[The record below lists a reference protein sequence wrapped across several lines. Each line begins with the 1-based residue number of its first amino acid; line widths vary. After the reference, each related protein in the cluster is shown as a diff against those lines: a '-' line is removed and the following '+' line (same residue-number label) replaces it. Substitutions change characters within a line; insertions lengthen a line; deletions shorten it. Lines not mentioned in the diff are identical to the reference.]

1 MVIAYRTV
9 NKWLLLTGQLING
22 YCLPELVMVIIMV
35 IAYRTVN
42 IMVAYRTVNIWLLL
56 TGQVINGHCLPDS

>member
-22 YCLPELVMVIIMV
+22 YCFYTFTCGSKRGV
-35 IAYRTVN
+35 
-42 IMVAYRTVNIWLLL
+42 
-56 TGQVINGHCLPDS
+56 GGGGGGGHLREHLNSSLRVFKCA